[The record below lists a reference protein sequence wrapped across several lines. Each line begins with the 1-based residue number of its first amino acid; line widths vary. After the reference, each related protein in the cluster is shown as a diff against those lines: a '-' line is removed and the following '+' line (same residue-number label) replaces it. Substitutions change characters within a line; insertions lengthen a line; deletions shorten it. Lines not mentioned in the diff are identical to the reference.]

1 MKLVRIG
8 NVILNMDNIIAVKD
22 NGEQIILF
30 FAGSTSGNIL
40 STILEGEN
48 ALQIRKWL
56 SRSGVNDLSTET
68 PKFSWYLDS

>member
-30 FAGSTSGNIL
+30 FAGSTSENIL
-40 STILEGEN
+40 STTLDGEN

-56 SRSGVNDLSTET
+56 CRNGVNDLSTET
-68 PKFSWYLDS
+68 PKFSW